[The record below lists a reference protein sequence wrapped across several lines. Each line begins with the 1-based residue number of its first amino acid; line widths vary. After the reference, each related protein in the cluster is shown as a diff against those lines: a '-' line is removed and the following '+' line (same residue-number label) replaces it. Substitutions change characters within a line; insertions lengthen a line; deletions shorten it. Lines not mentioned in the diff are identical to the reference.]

1 MADNPSNGL
10 AVEVKGIR
18 KEYGKVVAL
27 DGIDLTVAEGT
38 IFGLVGPNGA
48 GKTTLIKA
56 LVGSLRPT
64 AGSVRVMGLEPLNDK
79 WALRRQIGYMPQ
91 FTALYEDLSARA
103 NIFYFSQPQ
112 PVNDLPAKVDE
123 ILAFTELAH
132 RADDPVSTFSGGM
145 KKRIS
150 LACAL
155 VHEPRIIFLDE
166 PTAAVDP
173 HLRYK
178 MWQLFRKMAA
188 LGTTLVISTHMM
200 EEALLCDQVAVLRRG
215 QLLANEPPATILKA
229 GRSRLVVQYGDK
241 TGQQEITST
250 PEALATS
257 LRSFGLVEEV
267 KGVEVKPDSLEDIIV
282 NMIQSKG
289 EQ

>member
-1 MADNPSNGL
+1 LADNPSNGL

>member
-1 MADNPSNGL
+1 LADNPSNGL

-27 DGIDLTVAEGT
+27 DGINLSVAEGT

-188 LGTTLVISTHMM
+188 RRTTLVISTHMM